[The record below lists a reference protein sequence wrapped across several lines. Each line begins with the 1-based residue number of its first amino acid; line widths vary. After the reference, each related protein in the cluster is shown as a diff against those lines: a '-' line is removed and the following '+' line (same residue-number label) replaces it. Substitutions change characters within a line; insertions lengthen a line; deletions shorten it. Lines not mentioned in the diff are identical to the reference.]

1 MPVNM
6 LINILFLLAT
16 LVCLGAIGYIIWSK
30 LPQLS
35 NLDVVN
41 LPQEKTN
48 RKKNEIILRRLETKS
63 REAKEKLGTKL
74 QPLQSIWGQWQ
85 LKFRVYVGKIE
96 RLLHHEEMVKTKQEI
111 SQLSDE
117 EVGNKLGNLIKE
129 AQQHLELNNFDQA
142 EQTFISAVKIDPKSA
157 DAYRGL
163 AETYLKRGSREEAKQ
178 TFSFLLQLE
187 PENDAVMVRLAQMA
201 EEDNNVD
208 DAIQYYQQ
216 AAVINDA
223 LSPRFAHLAELLLKV
238 GQNEIAKEAIMQAVE
253 LEPQN
258 PKYLDFL
265 LETAILCQDKK
276 LAGEVFNQLRMANPE
291 NSKLVDFKY
300 RINNL

>member
-1 MPVNM
+1 M

-16 LVCLGAIGYIIWSK
+16 LVFLGVIGYIIWSK
-30 LPQLS
+30 LPQIS

-63 REAKEKLGTKL
+63 REARQKFGTKL
-74 QPLQSIWGQWQ
+74 QPLQTVWGQLQ

-96 RLLHHEEMVKTKQEI
+96 RLLHHEEMIKTKQEI
-111 SQLSDE
+111 SQLSDDE
-117 EVGNKLGNLIKE
+117 LENKLKSLIQE
-129 AQQHLELNNFDQA
+129 GQQNLELNNFDKA
-142 EQTFISAVKIDPKSA
+142 EQTFIGAIKIDPKSA

-163 AETYLKRGSREEAKQ
+163 AETYLKRGSKEEAKQ
-178 TFSFLLQLE
+178 TFTFLLQLE

-208 DAIQYYQQ
+208 EAIMYYQQ
-216 AAVINDA
+216 SVVINDA

-238 GQNEIAKEAIMQAVE
+238 GQNEIAKEAVMQAVE

-276 LAGEVFNQLRMANPE
+276 LAGEVFNQLRMTNPE
-291 NSKLVDFKY
+291 NSKLVEFKY